1 MVYQLEGKA
10 LMFEVDRS
18 KIIDISPGDTI
29 SIKGMEG
36 IEYTWTQQDTE
47 FIENNPDDDIF
58 ILVEKQG
65 ENQYRAGGVQ
75 LRAVET
81 IK

>member
-1 MVYQLEGKA
+1 MDYHLNGK
-10 LMFEVDRS
+10 LMMIEMERS
-18 KIIDISPGDTI
+18 KIIDISSGDTI
-29 SIKGMEG
+29 TIDTLPGVS
-36 IEYTWTQQDTE
+36 YTWTQQDTE

-58 ILVEKQG
+58 LLIEEKSDKTYKACG
-65 ENQYRAGGVQ
+65 IQ